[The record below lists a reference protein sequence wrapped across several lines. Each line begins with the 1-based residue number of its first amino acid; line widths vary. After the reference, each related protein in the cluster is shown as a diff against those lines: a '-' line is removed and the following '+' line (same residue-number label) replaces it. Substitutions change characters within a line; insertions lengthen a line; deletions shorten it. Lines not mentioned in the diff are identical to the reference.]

1 MTKRVIVKFVT
12 INVNA
17 CAAPKNRRHRSLTK
31 KRRSNKREEESKE
44 KQ

>member
-17 CAAPKNRRHRSLTK
+17 CAAPKNGRHRSLTK
-31 KRRSNKREEESKE
+31 KRSNKREEESKE